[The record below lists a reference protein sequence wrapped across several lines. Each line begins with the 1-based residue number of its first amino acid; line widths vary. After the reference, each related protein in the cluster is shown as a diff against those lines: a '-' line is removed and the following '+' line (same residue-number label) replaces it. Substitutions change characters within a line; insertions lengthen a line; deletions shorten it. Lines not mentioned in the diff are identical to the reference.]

1 MNSIDSA
8 STAHTVCSNCVMD
21 ITDSLITF
29 DDRGLCDHC
38 RTFYG
43 YTLLNWHVD
52 QSGAIQLKR
61 LVESIRS
68 AGRGKDFD
76 CIIGMSGG
84 IDSSYLTYI
93 AKEKMGLRPLVFHV
107 DAGWNSQ
114 IAVNNIE
121 RLIDGLGLDLF
132 TEVIDW
138 QEMRDLQLA
147 FFKSG
152 VPHIDTPQDHAFFAT
167 MYKFATEHNVKYILT
182 GANLSTECIRNPVEW
197 MYYQSD
203 SRQLLDIH
211 RQFGTRPLKTFP
223 VTSIL
228 WHKVWLPYFKGIKVV
243 RPLNM
248 VPYIKEEAKQL
259 LMDRFGWQPYPQKHF
274 ESRFTKF
281 YESYW
286 LPKRFGYDV
295 RRVQYS
301 SLIVTGQMTREEAIE
316 LLKKPSYDESIIR
329 QEIEFVANKLGITSN
344 DLNGFMELP
353 KRTYKDYKNQR
364 QIYDYG
370 ARVMRALGLEIG
382 GKR

>member
-1 MNSIDSA
+1 MTERSYQICTS
-8 STAHTVCSNCVMD
+8 CVMD
-21 ITDSLITF
+21 TTDSMIVF
-29 DDRGLCDHC
+29 DDHGVCDHC
-38 RTFYG
+38 NTFKNV
-43 YTLLNWHVD
+43 TLPSWD
-52 QSGAIQLKR
+52 TGEGGQAQLAALLDTIKR
-61 LVESIRS
+61 E
-68 AGRGKDFD
+68 GQGKDFD

-152 VPHIDTPQDHAFFAT
+152 VSHIDTPQDHAFFAT
-167 MYKFATEHNVKYILT
+167 MYKFATQHNVKYILT
-182 GANLSTECIRNPVEW
+182 GANLSTECVRNPVEW

-203 SRQLLDIH
+203 SRQLKDIH
-211 RQFGTRPLKTFP
+211 SQFGSRPLKTFP

-228 WHKVWLPYFKGIKVV
+228 WHKIWLPYIKGIKVV

-301 SLIVTGQMTREEAIE
+301 SLIVTEQMTRDEAIE
-316 LLKKPSYDESIIR
+316 LLKKPSYDEATIR
-329 QEIEFVANKLGITSN
+329 LEIEFVANKLGITS
-344 DLNGFMELP
+344 DELNSFLELP
-353 KRTYKDYKNQR
+353 RRTYKDYKNQR

-370 ARVMRALGLEIG
+370 ARIMGALGLEIG